1 MYSPFITYKDIAMI
15 KHILH
20 GVMGSGESS
29 QPAHAI
35 HAQQSQ
41 QCCTILTTTN
51 SVITVTS
58 PRFSLSLP
66 WRYAYSRRTLRAYS
80 Y

>member
-20 GVMGSGESS
+20 GVMGSGENS
-29 QPAHAI
+29 QPAHTT
-35 HAQQSQ
+35 HAQQSHS
-41 QCCTILTTTN
+41 ILATN
-51 SVITVTS
+51 SVITVAS